1 MKITHVTTRVLDTL
15 DETPLVPDLP
25 QPAEHVGPRQLLTV
39 QLATDDGVAGLGVT
53 FWHGALSAALKA
65 ALDALAALTVGEDP
79 RSLEAIASK
88 LRGATGRTSANGSA
102 IFNMAF
108 AAIDMACWDIKA
120 RLANQSLCAY
130 LGGARDRVPAYASG
144 ALLRGFALDDM
155 QRTACRLVDMGFRQL
170 KLQCGAEPASESIE
184 RVRALRETV
193 GASIEL
199 MCDVNQLW
207 SVHHAIDV
215 GRQLEPYRLSWIE
228 DPTVPEDYPGLARIA
243 AALDTPVTAGEY
255 CVGMWP
261 FRHLLEA
268 RAMDILMI
276 DLMRVGGISAWLK
289 VAALAQ
295 AFNVPVVSHL
305 LPEIH
310 VQLVAAVPNGLTVE
324 YRPLTHG
331 IFEQTPLLENGA
343 LLVPDRPGLGLTLS
357 KEAIARY
364 QVA

>member
-1 MKITHVTTRVLDTL
+1 MKITRATTRVLDTL
-15 DETPLVPDLP
+15 DETPLVPGLP
-25 QPAEHVGPRQLLTV
+25 EPAEHVGPRQLLTV
-39 QLATDDGVAGLGVT
+39 ELSTDAGAEGLGVT
-53 FWHGALSAALKA
+53 FWHGALSPALKA

-79 RSLEAIASK
+79 RTLELITSK
-88 LRGATGRTSANGSA
+88 LRTATGRTSAGGSA

-120 RLANQSLCAY
+120 KIANQSLCAY
-130 LGGARDRVPAYASG
+130 LGGTRDRVAAYASG
-144 ALLRGFALDDM
+144 ALLRGYSLGDM
-155 QRTACRLVDMGFRQL
+155 QRTACQLVDMGFRQM
-170 KLQCGAEPASESIE
+170 KLQCGAEHARESIE
-184 RVRALRETV
+184 RVRALRAAV
-193 GASIEL
+193 GPDIEL

-207 SVHHAIDV
+207 SVHHAIAV
-215 GRQLEPYRLSWIE
+215 GRQLEAYGLAWIE

-255 CVGMWP
+255 CVGTAP

-276 DLMRVGGISAWLK
+276 DLLRVGGVSGWLK

-310 VQLVAAVPNGLTVE
+310 VQLVSAVPNGLTLE
-324 YRPLTHG
+324 YRPLTRG
-331 IFEQTPLLENGA
+331 IFEQTPRLEDGA
-343 LLVPDRPGLGLTLS
+343 LVVPDRPGLGLTLS
-357 KEAIARY
+357 KDALARW
-364 QVA
+364 QVG